1 MKQAGKAILSFKP
14 ALPGQGDK
22 GAKAKAKAKAQ
33 TLLFQLSRKLSQ
45 INSMSAPCASDN
57 SSEIILLWK
66 AVATWQHGDMATRHH
81 VPLAAAF

>member
-1 MKQAGKAILSFKP
+1 MLFIFWSLKPYRDGGRMKQAGKAILSFKL

-57 SSEIILLWK
+57 SSEIILL
-66 AVATWQHGDMATRHH
+66 
-81 VPLAAAF
+81 

>member
-1 MKQAGKAILSFKP
+1 MKQAGKAILSFKL

-22 GAKAKAKAKAQ
+22 GAKAKAKAQ

-57 SSEIILLWK
+57 SSEIILL
-66 AVATWQHGDMATRHH
+66 
-81 VPLAAAF
+81 